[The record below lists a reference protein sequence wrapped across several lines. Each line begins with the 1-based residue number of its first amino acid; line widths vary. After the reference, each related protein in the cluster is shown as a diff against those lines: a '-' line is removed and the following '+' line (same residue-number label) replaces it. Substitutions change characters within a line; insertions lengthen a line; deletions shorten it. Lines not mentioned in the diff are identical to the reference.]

1 MAHDVSVAQ
10 NPVLSD
16 EHWMQIALNL
26 AHQAA
31 QNGEVPV
38 GAVVVKDGQMV
49 GQGYNSPIQRHD
61 PTAHAEMVAMR
72 EAALN
77 LGNYRLSGCQ
87 LFVTVEPCTMCA
99 GAIAHARFSRLIYG
113 ASEPRSG
120 AIASVMQFLDHPAS
134 HQHTQVTA
142 GVLAE
147 PCAKVMRDFFKSRR

>member
-1 MAHDVSVAQ
+1 
-10 NPVLSD
+10 
-16 EHWMQIALNL
+16 MQIALNL

>member
-1 MAHDVSVAQ
+1 
-10 NPVLSD
+10 
-16 EHWMQIALNL
+16 MQIALNL

-147 PCAKVMRDFFKSRR
+147 PCAQVMRDFFKSRR

>member
-1 MAHDVSVAQ
+1 VAQ

-147 PCAKVMRDFFKSRR
+147 PCAQVMRDFFKSRR